1 MVFYPFIF
9 HYSLMGS
16 SKTKAL
22 LGIAKILIALGF
34 GYGVYY
40 YWASWRIATGHGLM
54 PGETIEWAYA
64 AGIICAVIVYV
75 MLGKINKGGDAS

>member
-1 MVFYPFIF
+1 
-9 HYSLMGS
+9 MGS

-22 LGIAKILIALGF
+22 LSIAKVLIALGF
-34 GYGVYY
+34 GYAVYY
-40 YWASWRIATGHGLM
+40 YWAAWRINTGKGLM

-64 AGIICAVIVYV
+64 SGIICAVIVYV

>member
-1 MVFYPFIF
+1 MA
-9 HYSLMGS
+9 SN
-16 SKTKAL
+16 KTKAL
-22 LGIAKILIALGF
+22 MGIVKFLIALGF
-34 GYGVYY
+34 GYAVYY
-40 YWASWRIATGHGLM
+40 YWASWRINTGHGLM